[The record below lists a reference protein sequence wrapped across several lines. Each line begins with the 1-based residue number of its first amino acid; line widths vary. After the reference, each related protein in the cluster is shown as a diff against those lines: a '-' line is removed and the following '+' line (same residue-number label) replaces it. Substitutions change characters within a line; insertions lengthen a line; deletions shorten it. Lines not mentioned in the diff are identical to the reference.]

1 MVNAEVPQGKQSWYV
16 YMIRAND
23 NSLYTGITTDLAR
36 RLAEHRGES
45 AGTFKGAKALR
56 SKRRLEM
63 VFSHAVENRSE
74 ASRVE
79 SRIKRL
85 SKAKKEALV
94 NGRLSLRNLESD
106 SQVTGK

>member
-1 MVNAEVPQGKQSWYV
+1 MENAIAQQGKHSWYV

-36 RLAEHRGES
+36 RLAEHKGEA
-45 AGTFKGAKALR
+45 AGAYKGAKALR

-63 VFSHAVENRSE
+63 VFSHKVENRSK
-74 ASRVE
+74 ASRLE

-85 SKAKKEALV
+85 SKTKKEALV
-94 NGRLSLRNLESD
+94 LGKLNLENLEGD
-106 SQVTGK
+106 S

>member
-1 MVNAEVPQGKQSWYV
+1 MENAIAQQGQQSWYV

-36 RLAEHRGES
+36 RLAEHKGEA
-45 AGTFKGAKALR
+45 AGAYKGAKALR

-63 VFSHAVENRSE
+63 VFSHKVENRSK
-74 ASRVE
+74 ASRLE

-85 SKAKKEALV
+85 SKTKKEALV
-94 NGRLSLRNLESD
+94 LGKLNLENLEGD
-106 SQVTGK
+106 S

>member
-1 MVNAEVPQGKQSWYV
+1 MENAIAQQGKQSWYV

-36 RLAEHRGES
+36 RLAEHKGEA
-45 AGTFKGAKALR
+45 AGAYKGAKALR

-63 VFSHAVENRSE
+63 VFSHKVENRSK
-74 ASRVE
+74 ASRLE

-85 SKAKKEALV
+85 SKTKKEALV
-94 NGRLSLRNLESD
+94 LGKLNLENLEGD
-106 SQVTGK
+106 S

>member
-1 MVNAEVPQGKQSWYV
+1 MENAIAQEGKQSWYV

-36 RLAEHRGES
+36 RLAEHKGEA
-45 AGTFKGAKALR
+45 AGAYKGAKALR

-63 VFSHAVENRSE
+63 VFSHKVENRSK
-74 ASRVE
+74 ASRLE

-85 SKAKKEALV
+85 SKTKKEALV
-94 NGRLSLRNLESD
+94 VGQLSLEKLESD
-106 SQVTGK
+106 S

>member
-1 MVNAEVPQGKQSWYV
+1 MENAIAQQGKQSWYV

-36 RLAEHRGES
+36 RLAEHKGE
-45 AGTFKGAKALR
+45 AVGAYRGAKALR

-63 VFSHAVENRSE
+63 VFSHKVENRSK
-74 ASRVE
+74 ASRLE

-85 SKAKKEALV
+85 SKTKKEALV
-94 NGRLSLRNLESD
+94 LGKLNLENLEGD
-106 SQVTGK
+106 S

>member
-1 MVNAEVPQGKQSWYV
+1 MENAIAQQGKQSWYV

-36 RLAEHRGES
+36 RLAEHKGEA
-45 AGTFKGAKALR
+45 AGAYKGAKALR

-63 VFSHAVENRSE
+63 VFSHKVENRSK
-74 ASRVE
+74 ASRLE

-85 SKAKKEALV
+85 SKTKKDALV
-94 NGRLSLRNLESD
+94 LGKLNLENLEGD
-106 SQVTGK
+106 S

>member
-1 MVNAEVPQGKQSWYV
+1 MENAIAQQGKQSWYV

-36 RLAEHRGES
+36 RLAEHKGEA
-45 AGTFKGAKALR
+45 AGAYKGAKALR

-63 VFSHAVENRSE
+63 VFSHKVENRSK
-74 ASRVE
+74 ASRLE

-85 SKAKKEALV
+85 SKTKKEALV
-94 NGRLSLRNLESD
+94 LGRLNLENLEGD
-106 SQVTGK
+106 S